1 MPETPRGSTG
11 SEPKVLGVKVGRF
24 NRVELVVREDEIED
38 AVKQF
43 NELLGLHL
51 PRPHAIAG
59 VPVLSATDFDGFIE
73 FVAPINGEGPFGS
86 KLGRTR
92 SGPDRSVGVGDR

>member
-1 MPETPRGSTG
+1 M
-11 SEPKVLGVKVGRF
+11 KIGRF

-43 NELLGLHL
+43 NELLGLNL

-59 VPVLSATDFDGFIE
+59 
-73 FVAPINGEGPFGS
+73 
-86 KLGRTR
+86 R
-92 SGPDRSVGVGDR
+92 SGALRHGLRRIH

>member
-1 MPETPRGSTG
+1 MKIGQ
-11 SEPKVLGVKVGRF
+11 F

-43 NELLGLHL
+43 NELLGLNL
-51 PRPHAIAG
+51 PRPHAIQG

-73 FVAPINGEGPFGS
+73 FVAPINGEGPFGAR
-86 KLGRTR
+86 LAEHGP
-92 SGPDRSVGVGDR
+92 GPDRSAGMGDR